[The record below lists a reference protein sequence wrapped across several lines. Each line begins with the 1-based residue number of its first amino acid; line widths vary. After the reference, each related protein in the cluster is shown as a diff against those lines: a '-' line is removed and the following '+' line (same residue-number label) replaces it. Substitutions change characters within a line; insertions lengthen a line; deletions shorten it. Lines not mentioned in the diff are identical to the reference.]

1 MLDAVLLDML
11 VCPDTHQPL
20 RLADRELL
28 DDLNASVALG
38 EVRNR
43 GGAVVAEALE
53 SALVREDGHLLYP
66 VRDDIPIMLI
76 DESIPLGAS
85 S

>member
-11 VCPDTHQPL
+11 VCPDTRQPL

-53 SALVREDGHLLYP
+53 AALVREDGHLLYP
-66 VRDDIPIMLI
+66 VRDDIPIMLV